1 MTESVSESSEMFSQL
16 NAKSCKHHDSVTR
29 DQALEEKTLVL
40 TYNDLSCSMNFGLVG
55 ITKSE

>member
-1 MTESVSESSEMFSQL
+1 MTESVSESGQMFSQL

-40 TYNDLSCSMNFGLVG
+40 ISM
-55 ITKSE
+55 I